1 MRWLKEMLEGGFEL
15 KTGKKLLCPQSSWST
30 FSNVAAEFS
39 FFLGISDFHLENL
52 VFEAAWPQP
61 CNWRSSVRSALF
73 SPSGAWQICAQTSTF
88 CSQKAAPVLFGGQ
101 ILGKIRKKLK
111 KPREFLFFSDKKGV
125 IEATC
130 SSYYCNRKSSRISRV
145 CGLMKYHKVNKIHS
159 AGLGCW
165 AVFATWWWANMGS
178 EVRVLA
184 PTNQLIL

>member
-88 CSQKAAPVLFGGQ
+88 CSQKAAPGSFWGADSWKDPKKVEGVGPHNCLIKVYAGSFP
-101 ILGKIRKKLK
+101 RKNS
-111 KPREFLFFSDKKGV
+111 RE
-125 IEATC
+125 
-130 SSYYCNRKSSRISRV
+130 RKFDWHVSITV
-145 CGLMKYHKVNKIHS
+145 
-159 AGLGCW
+159 
-165 AVFATWWWANMGS
+165 ATWGNLNFTTKFWRTS
-178 EVRVLA
+178 
-184 PTNQLIL
+184 